1 MNLLTAAI
9 RAPTLDQAVRSIQ
22 RALGITNGD
31 VAASCFS
38 SFSTP
43 AAWSQMSLDNRR
55 RWLGQWLRMEV
66 LHA

>member
-1 MNLLTAAI
+1 MNLLTAAV

-22 RALGITNGD
+22 KALGIVDGD

-38 SFSTP
+38 NFGRNE
-43 AAWSQMSLDNRR
+43 WGQMSLENRR
-55 RWLGQWLRMEV
+55 RWIGQWLRMEA

>member
-31 VAASCFS
+31 VAANTFS
-38 SFSTP
+38 SIS
-43 AAWSQMSLDNRR
+43 ARGWQDMSLDNRR
-55 RWLGQWLRMEV
+55 RWLGQWLRMEA